1 MCMGADAAI
10 GTTYNIMPRIYL
22 EMRRAFDAGD
32 LDTARRCQRHAN
44 RVIRILMEAGVMAAV
59 KAIIGW
65 RGTSAG
71 PPRVVEPL
79 DAEGEGRLRRGLE
92 ALDFE
97 VA

>member
-32 LDTARRCQRHAN
+32 LDSARLCQRNAN
-44 RVIRILMEAGVMAAV
+44 RVIRILMGTGVMAAV
-59 KAIIGW
+59 KAILGW

-79 DAEGEGRLRRGLE
+79 DGEGEERLRGELE
-92 ALDFE
+92 VLDFE